1 MVLVDTSLTMVMSEW
16 FTKFLS
22 ATFEGGHKI
31 LSTATVPNLI
41 EGHRPNGEV
50 LWFCDNTY
58 VFPGSAIHCVTITL
72 HQKFFFYM
80 FFSLQQY
87 LNITKPLAFD
97 SNLSENLI

>member
-50 LWFCDNTY
+50 LWFGDNTY
-58 VFPGSAIHCVTITL
+58 VFPGSAVHCVTITL
-72 HQKFFFYM
+72 HQKTSLYMFYYFFFTTVFKYHKT
-80 FFSLQQY
+80 SC
-87 LNITKPLAFD
+87 I
-97 SNLSENLI
+97 